1 MDALIVVFGLGVG
14 LLVGMTGIGGGSIM
28 TPLLI
33 LVLGVKPVVAI
44 GTDLL
49 YAAITKTVG
58 GWRHLRQG
66 TVDLGIS
73 GWLATGSVPGALGGV
88 WVLERIHDAYGDGF
102 DTTVLLIVA
111 AALLLTGV
119 ATLGRA
125 VLLPDM
131 AARERETL
139 ALDRRHKLAAG
150 AIGLGVGFVLGISS
164 AGSGALIAI
173 GLIVVFRLTPRRVVG
188 TDVFH
193 AAILLWV
200 ASVAH
205 LISGNVD
212 LGLTANLLVGSIPG
226 VWVGSHLS
234 VRVPQGALRPALG
247 IVLVAAGLGILT
259 KAGLDVP
266 APLLIAVPLALGVG
280 ALLVAR
286 LRGPARDPEDQALAE
301 EVEPAAAAAAAA
313 GGADRT

>member
-1 MDALIVVFGLGVG
+1 MIDPLIVIFGLGVG
-14 LLVGMTGIGGGSIM
+14 LLVGMTGIGGGSVM

-33 LVLGVKPVVAI
+33 LVLGIKPVVAI

-88 WVLERIHDAYGDGF
+88 IVLEQIHAAYGESF
-102 DTTVLLIVA
+102 DTTVLAIVS

-119 ATLGRA
+119 ATIGRA
-125 VLLPDM
+125 LFLPGM
-131 AARERETL
+131 VARERDTL
-139 ALDRRHKLAAG
+139 ELDRRHKLTAG
-150 AIGLGVGFVLGISS
+150 AIGLSVGFVLGISS

-173 GLIVVFRLTPRRVVG
+173 GLILAFRLTPRRVVG

-200 ASVAH
+200 ASLAH
-205 LISGNVD
+205 LASGNVD

-226 VWVGSHLS
+226 VWVGSNLS
-234 VRVPQGALRPALG
+234 VRVPHAVLRPALG

-259 KAGLDVP
+259 KAGVAIP
-266 APLLIAVPLALGVG
+266 AWVLVAVPVALTGITLAL
-280 ALLVAR
+280 AR
-286 LRGPARDPEDQALAE
+286 ARRMARDPEDTALDPEDA
-301 EVEPAAAAAAAA
+301 VEAAASASSQA
-313 GGADRT
+313 

>member
-1 MDALIVVFGLGVG
+1 MIDLQIVLFGLGVG

-33 LVLGVKPVVAI
+33 LVVGVKPVVAV

-49 YAAITKTVG
+49 YAAITKTLG

-73 GWLATGSVPGALGGV
+73 WWLATGSVPGALGGV
-88 WVLERIHDAYGDGF
+88 WVLTQIQDAYGDGF

-111 AALLLTGV
+111 AALLLTGA
-119 ATLGRA
+119 ATIGRA
-125 VLLPDM
+125 VFLPGM
-131 AARERETL
+131 AERERDTL
-139 ALDRRHKLAAG
+139 VLDRSHKLAAG
-150 AIGLGVGFVLGISS
+150 AIGLSVGFVLGISS

-173 GLIVVFRLTPRRVVG
+173 GLIIVFRLTPRRVVG

-200 ASVAH
+200 ASLAH
-205 LISGNVD
+205 LASGNVD
-212 LGLTANLLVGSIPG
+212 LGLTANLLIGSLPG
-226 VWVGSHLS
+226 VWVGSGLS
-234 VRVPQGALRPALG
+234 VRVPQSALRPALG

-259 KAGLDVP
+259 KAGFPIP
-266 APLLIAVPLALGVG
+266 APVLVVVPLAL
-280 ALLVAR
+280 AMLTFLLAR
-286 LRGPARDPEDQALAE
+286 SRRPARDPEDVAME
-301 EVEPAAAAAAAA
+301 EEPAVVGPGVRD
-313 GGADRT
+313 GGG